1 MKQYY
6 YRDLDDETR
15 GPVTLDQL
23 SVMMVEGLVDP
34 TTLVAEAG
42 GSTWVALGGLL
53 SFGLNPHEYIPNR
66 IIENQVLCPKCGAA
80 LPIVN
85 GSPST
90 RCLSCGFRL
99 APSHGGLIP
108 NFFFVLR
115 KSFCLRGR
123 TTRRE
128 FLFFQI
134 VFLAVSALLGYLSY
148 VFLSLGIES
157 AARGNEG
164 DWLLF
169 GGISLGALVLF
180 WLVAALPQFS
190 LTVRRLHDVNR
201 GAVWVFSH
209 ALTSLF
215 FVLSLAYLGL
225 CLLFL
230 VAKGMENRMSLVA
243 SHASMKQGPYH
254 LSLTP
259 PGCFETHAH
268 YWFDH
273 IRYRERAQFAKRLM
287 QALGP
292 LYDFVDRTKGLEFDV
307 TSEQALIGSKGI
319 EIISMLGEWRNVP
332 PYGMRTAMIVN
343 VCCMAMLPLLSLAL
357 LVMVVSEG
365 HRGEN
370 RYGPDLNIPHP

>member
-23 SVMMVEGLVDP
+23 SAMMVEGLVDP

-42 GSTWVALGGLL
+42 GNTWVALGGLL
-53 SFGLNPHEYIPNR
+53 SFGLNPHEYIPNC
-66 IIENQVLCPKCGAA
+66 IIENQALCPKCGAA

-307 TSEQALIGSKGI
+307 TSEQALMGSKGI